1 MVGAELRFEDC
12 FTEITRGD
20 FVVQQRRQPLRYLLY
35 LYFGRIEESLARFAL
50 RDLGLVRTHSFR
62 EEFEARFER
71 PIDAEESFFYASRLV
86 DLDDATDGDI
96 SDLVGGVES
105 WPVQSEMAE
114 PLRDELLLGLGKRL
128 EKDGKTAVARAIYER
143 GRSAG
148 CGERAVRLAWADGER
163 ETVRARLEAMITDP
177 ASDAEALFAEDFLT
191 RKFDGK
197 RTSAVTDM
205 VRSAEVLRVDESHRN
220 RPERGAM
227 EVLRRQGWVTS
238 HAENA
243 PWRTI
248 FGLLFWDALYGSQG
262 AALHNAFE
270 RMPTSLRNGTFYAGN
285 REALEARLSLLD
297 NPQIAMRA
305 LLKSFMHH
313 HRTPN
318 ALFRWREDMIED
330 LQPLVTLAPKRGVA
344 DVLRAMANDY
354 SGRKDGFPDLML
366 RRGDALRFI
375 EIKTENDTL
384 RRNQLVQLSHLR
396 ELGFDVAVNRVE
408 WIVDPDQ
415 PYVVVDVETTG
426 GRPPFHRVTEIGAVR
441 VQGGEIVD
449 RWQSLINPE
458 RPIPQSITALT
469 GISNAMVAGAPV
481 FAEIADAFQDF
492 MGEAI
497 FVAHNVRF
505 DHGFL
510 AAEYARLERKF
521 RYPQLC
527 TCQSMRSLFKGLPSY
542 SLGNLC
548 RHFGISLESHHRAL
562 CDAEAAAGLLALINE
577 RRMAA

>member
-1 MVGAELRFEDC
+1 MC
-12 FTEITRGD
+12 I
-20 FVVQQRRQPLRYLLY
+20 
-35 LYFGRIEESLARFAL
+35 
-50 RDLGLVRTHSFR
+50 RD
-62 EEFEARFER
+62 
-71 PIDAEESFFYASRLV
+71 
-86 DLDDATDGDI
+86 
-96 SDLVGGVES
+96 
-105 WPVQSEMAE
+105 
-114 PLRDELLLGLGKRL
+114 
-128 EKDGKTAVARAIYER
+128 
-143 GRSAG
+143 
-148 CGERAVRLAWADGER
+148 
-163 ETVRARLEAMITDP
+163 
-177 ASDAEALFAEDFLT
+177 
-191 RKFDGK
+191 
-197 RTSAVTDM
+197 
-205 VRSAEVLRVDESHRN
+205 
-220 RPERGAM
+220 
-227 EVLRRQGWVTS
+227 
-238 HAENA
+238 
-243 PWRTI
+243 
-248 FGLLFWDALYGSQG
+248 
-262 AALHNAFE
+262 
-270 RMPTSLRNGTFYAGN
+270 
-285 REALEARLSLLD
+285 
-297 NPQIAMRA
+297 
-305 LLKSFMHH
+305 
-313 HRTPN
+313 
-318 ALFRWREDMIED
+318 
-330 LQPLVTLAPKRGVA
+330 
-344 DVLRAMANDY
+344 
-354 SGRKDGFPDLML
+354 
-366 RRGDALRFI
+366 RGDALRFI

-548 RHFGISLESHHRAL
+548 RHLGFPSKVITEHCAML
-562 CDAEAAAGLLALINE
+562 
-577 RRMAA
+577 RRRRDCLR